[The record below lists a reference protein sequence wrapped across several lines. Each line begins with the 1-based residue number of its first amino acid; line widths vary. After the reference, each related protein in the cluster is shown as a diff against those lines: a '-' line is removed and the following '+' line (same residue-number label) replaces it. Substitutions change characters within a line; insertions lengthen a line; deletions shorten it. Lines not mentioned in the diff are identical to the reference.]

1 MKQLTCEVCGGNDLL
16 KQDGVFV
23 CQSCGCKYSAQEV
36 KKLMVQISEPVKVE
50 GIQSVELMLDNA
62 KNLINIKQ
70 IDKAI
75 EVLRTITTTYSS
87 EYRGWWELTK
97 ALNYELFFNTSEY
110 VRKNSHNYNMNL
122 EIAVVCHEMNSIAK
136 TEEFDIALRI
146 ADDLGKKEIN
156 REYNSYLERLEKQIN
171 ILKQSMTGA
180 KNKILSNMAQL
191 HGFYGCSKDE
201 EYWKENT
208 ADYYFGFRYIESRL
222 YLFFC
227 QSLFI
232 VETIK
237 SDGCVV
243 LGNGI
248 HYMTYFSGSSTNK
261 FFMDEAKQ
269 HGVSI
274 SNSNASFKIIIREAS
289 KDYVKI
295 DFQAGNI
302 LRKVV
307 LTPNINAVIA
317 MANVGYGI
325 REDLNKTAL
334 LIKYV
339 NMSPSE
345 INRRYKNNGCYI
357 ATSVYGSYDC
367 PQVWTLRRYRDYNLA
382 KTWYGRAF
390 IKIYYAISPT
400 LVKWFGNTTWFQNFW
415 KNKLDRMVCNLKNKG
430 YEDKPYNDKNW

>member
-1 MKQLTCEVCGGNDLL
+1 
-16 KQDGVFV
+16 
-23 CQSCGCKYSAQEV
+23 
-36 KKLMVQISEPVKVE
+36 MVQIFEPVKVE

-97 ALNYELFFNTSEY
+97 ALNYELFFNTTEY
-110 VRKNSHNYNMNL
+110 VRKNRHNYDFNL

-136 TEEFDIALRI
+136 TEEFNIALKI

-156 REYNSYLERLEKQIN
+156 REYNDYLERLEKQIN
-171 ILKQSMTGA
+171 ILKQSMKDS
-180 KNKILSNMAQL
+180 KNKILSNMTQL

-208 ADYYFGFRYIESRL
+208 DDYYFGFRYIDSKL

-232 VETIK
+232 VEAIK

-248 HYMTYFSGSSTNK
+248 HYMTYSGSTKNK
-261 FFMDEAKQ
+261 IFLDEAKQ
-269 HGVSI
+269 HGISI
-274 SNSNASFKIIIREAS
+274 FNINSSFKIIVREVS
-289 KDYVKI
+289 KEYVKI

-302 LRKVV
+302 LRKVI
-307 LTPNINAVIA
+307 LTPNINSVIS
-317 MANVGYGI
+317 MANVGYSI
-325 REDLNKTAL
+325 REDKNKTAL

-357 ATSVYGSYDC
+357 ATAVYGSYDC
-367 PQVWTLRRYRDYNLA
+367 PEVCILRRYRDYILA
-382 KTWYGRAF
+382 QTWYGRAF
-390 IKIYYAISPT
+390 IRTYYAISPT
-400 LVKWFGNTTWFQNFW
+400 LVKVFGHTTWFQIFW
-415 KNKLDRMVCNLKNKG
+415 KNKLDIMVCNLKNKG
-430 YEDKPYNDKNW
+430 FEDKPYDDKNWWCLYFKKQAKRLSMHKIIFTLK